1 MNIWIRQNAS
11 AMHSAGKQII
21 SAPGNFIFNVLVVA
35 VALSLP
41 IAGLTLIENIRP
53 VSDQLSIAPEL
64 SVFLTTDSSR
74 ANALALADP
83 IKKLLKNNDT
93 PAKLQF
99 VTREAALSTL
109 ENSSGLNDVLAT
121 LGENPLPDSY
131 VLTFEQHFEL
141 GSAQFGAKPEAS
153 STPARIETL
162 ASQLEKLPDVDHV
175 QIDSNWIR
183 RLAALL
189 SLAQFS
195 VVALALILAI
205 VVTTVI
211 FNATRLQVLSHR
223 AEIRVM
229 RLLGATNQYIR
240 RPYYYTGVALGLS
253 AGLAALILVAVGLH
267 PMNQA
272 ILEFASLYGS
282 SFQLAP
288 LNLMFSSY
296 LLVLA
301 GILGLFGAFLSVRH
315 QIRQLN

>member
-11 AMHSAGKQII
+11 AIMSAGQQII

-41 IAGLTLIENIRP
+41 IAGLTLIENIRQ
-53 VSDQLSIAPEL
+53 VSDQLAIAPEL
-64 SVFLTTDSSR
+64 SVFLKTDSSR
-74 ANALALADP
+74 AAAVALAGT
-83 IKKLLKNNDT
+83 IKKLLKDNDT
-93 PAKLQF
+93 PAKLAF

-109 ENSSGLNDVLAT
+109 ENSTGLNDVLAT

-141 GSAQFGAKPEAS
+141 GSARFDAKS
-153 STPARIETL
+153 GNSPAPVRIEAL
-162 ASQLEKLPDVDHV
+162 AGALEKLPDVDHV

-189 SLAQFS
+189 HLAQFS
-195 VVALALILAI
+195 VVALALLLAI
-205 VVTTVI
+205 VVITVI

-240 RPYYYTGVALGLS
+240 RPYYYTGVVLGLC
-253 AGLAALILVAVGLH
+253 AGLTALAMVALGLH

-272 ILEFASLYGS
+272 IAEFASLYGS
-282 SFQLAP
+282 SFQLVP
-288 LNLMFSSY
+288 LDLVLSSY
-296 LLVLA
+296 LLGAA
-301 GILGLFGAFLSVRH
+301 GLLGLLGAVLSVRH